1 LQAQVDDAVA
11 KGAKVL
17 CGGSRA
23 GMPSDRF
30 YPPTVLVDVTHEMA
44 IMVDESF
51 GPVVGIMKVGG
62 AWWAS

>member
-1 LQAQVDDAVA
+1 
-11 KGAKVL
+11 VL